1 LRARLPGIA
10 ATVNQVDRHVYTLP
24 LVSVLMPAYN
34 QAPFVRQA
42 IESALAQTVREL
54 EVIVVDD
61 GSTDETAALAAEF
74 RDQITYIRQQNA
86 GPSAARN
93 TALAAARGSLIQLL
107 DADDEL
113 YPDYLERMI
122 ECVEREPE
130 ASVFTASW
138 DEIDASG
145 AVTGRIEAAPWPQD
159 TFHALFDPM
168 LVGPPSR
175 YLVRRAAIDK
185 AGFFD
190 PAMRA
195 CEDWDVWVRMAAA
208 GCRFVAVPEARVRYR
223 SHPGSRSKRYPMM
236 WASGKRELENAAGMH
251 RNCPICWRAR
261 ARGLARWREWCY
273 VSMLAPQLRSLFDQD
288 NYLGATRHALS
299 ALATDPK
306 LVLFLL
312 RSARTRGYAIRR
324 AADP

>member
-1 LRARLPGIA
+1 
-10 ATVNQVDRHVYTLP
+10 
-24 LVSVLMPAYN
+24 M
-34 QAPFVRQA
+34 RQA
-42 IESALAQTVREL
+42 IESALAQTVQV

-61 GSTDETAALAAEF
+61 GSTDETAALAPKF
-74 RDQITYIRQQNA
+74 GDQITYIRQQNA

-93 TALAAARGSLIQLL
+93 TALAAAEGSLIQLL

-122 ECVEREPE
+122 ESVEREPD

-145 AVTGRIEAAPWPQD
+145 AVTGRVEAAPWPQD

-175 YLVRRAAIDK
+175 YLLRRAAIDK

-190 PAMRA
+190 PAMPA

-208 GCRFVAVPEARVRYR
+208 GCRFVAVPKARVRYR
-223 SHPGSRSKRYPMM
+223 SHPGSRSKHYPMM
-236 WASGKRELENAAGMH
+236 WASGKRQLENAARMH
-251 RNCPICWRAR
+251 RKCPICARVRAQ
-261 ARGLARWREWCY
+261 GVARWREWCY
-273 VSMLAPQLRSLFDQD
+273 VSMLAPRLRSQLDQH
-288 NYLGATRHALS
+288 NYLGAVRQSLS

-312 RSARTRGYAIRR
+312 RLARARGYAIRS
-324 AADP
+324 AADPSEQHRDRRA